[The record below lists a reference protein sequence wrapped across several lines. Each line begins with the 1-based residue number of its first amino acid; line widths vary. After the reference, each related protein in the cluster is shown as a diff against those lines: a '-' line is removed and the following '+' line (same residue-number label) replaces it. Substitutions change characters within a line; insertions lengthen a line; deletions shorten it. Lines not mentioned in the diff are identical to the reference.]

1 MRFRI
6 DINMIK
12 PLCMITD
19 ERMNA
24 LFPQDFAT
32 DRNGFVT
39 PMRDHGSARE
49 PIYSLR

>member
-12 PLCMITD
+12 PLDLAAWEAMS
-19 ERMNA
+19 A
-24 LFPQDFAT
+24 LFPRDFAI

-39 PMRDHGSARE
+39 PIHDHGSARE
-49 PIYSLR
+49 LVY

>member
-12 PLCMITD
+12 PLDFAKREGMS
-19 ERMNA
+19 A

-32 DRNGFVT
+32 GRNGFVALA
-39 PMRDHGSARE
+39 RDHGSARE
-49 PIYSLR
+49 PVYSLH